1 MIHVARFI
9 FLLLLAF
16 AITGCEELTVDDDP
30 QPTGTPP
37 RISAGYAGFYDVV
50 SRNQGVDK
58 VLAIKSVPPALKEQI
73 KAIAATCRE
82 VADELDDFADRDESL
97 EFDHRGLPEI
107 EDETRQDIEG
117 QTQQRLLFS
126 SGETFATHLILA
138 QIKAMQYLHHMAAT
152 LSEADETAYRAKAL
166 ADYAKRF
173 AAHEKSLLAMLKP
186 AAE

>member
-1 MIHVARFI
+1 MIQPTRSILMLSA
-9 FLLLLAF
+9 LLML
-16 AITGCEELTVDDDP
+16 IGCDGVQVGDDP
-30 QPTGTPP
+30 QPTATPG

-82 VADELDDFADRDESL
+82 AADLLDDFADRDPTL
-97 EFDHRGLPEI
+97 EFDDRRLPEI

-126 SGETFATHLILA
+126 SGQVFATHLILA
-138 QIKAMQYLHHMAAT
+138 QIKAMQYLHHLAAT
-152 LSEADETAYRAKAL
+152 LSEEDEQADRSEAL
-166 ADYAKRF
+166 GEYAKRF
-173 AAHEKSLLAMLKP
+173 AAHEKALLAMLKP
-186 AAE
+186 VAE